1 MPPEPPRAKRVPVT
15 VPRHA
20 GAVVDDYA
28 WLRHRDDPDTIPYL
42 EAENAWSDAWFEP
55 LAPLREELFQEIKRR
70 TQETDLSVPVPK
82 GPWRYYTRTE
92 EGRSYPI
99 HARAA
104 DPDGPEQVL
113 LDENI
118 EAEGHEFFA
127 LGAFDVSPGHGRL
140 AWSLD
145 VDGGEEFTMRVRDLA
160 TGADLPDTIE
170 RTYYG
175 SAWSAD
181 GRHLFYVKPDAA
193 MRPYQVWR
201 HEIGTPAADDVLV
214 FQEDDERF
222 FVEIELTRSEAFIV
236 IAVESKTTT
245 EAWVLPA
252 GDATAALRVVA
263 RREPGHEYHLDHQG
277 DRFVIL
283 TNLDAEDFRVVT
295 APVAEPGTDRWT
307 ELVAH
312 EPGRR
317 ITSVDAFAGHL
328 VLYEWAAG
336 MQQLRILFD
345 DGSDRALAFDE
356 PVHSVEPGANAEYR
370 TTRFRFDYESL
381 VTPPSVYDEDV
392 RTGERRLLKQT
403 PVLDGFDPKQYDT
416 ARTWAVAPDG
426 AQVPVDLVWRR
437 GLERDGTAPLVLYGY
452 GSYEYSMP
460 PWFSVARLSL
470 LDRGVVWALAHPRG
484 GGELGRQW
492 YLHGKLLEKR
502 STFTDLIAVA
512 EHLVAERWAAP
523 DKIAIRGGSA
533 GGLLVGAAMEMRP
546 DLFAAVVA
554 EVPFVDVVNTMHDET
569 LPLTVT
575 EWEEWGDPRLPE
587 YEDYMASYAPYENV
601 APVAYPALFVTA
613 GLNDPRVSYHEP
625 AKWVAR
631 LRAVGAGDAPLLLHT
646 ELGAGH
652 RGPSGRYDAWRE
664 EARTLAFLLQVL
676 GAVN

>member
-1 MPPEPPRAKRVPVT
+1 VPPEPPQAKRVPVT

-28 WLRHRDDPDTIPYL
+28 WLRDRDDPDTIAYL
-42 EAENAWSDAWFEP
+42 EAENAWADAWFAP
-55 LAPLREELFQEIKRR
+55 LAGPREELFQEIKRR
-70 TQETDLSVPVPK
+70 TQETDLTVPVKK

-99 HARAA
+99 HCRAPH
-104 DPDGPEQVL
+104 PDGPEQVL
-113 LDENI
+113 LDENA
-118 EAEGHEFFA
+118 EAEGHDFFA
-127 LGAFDVSPGHGRL
+127 LGAFDVSLDHTRL

-145 VDGGEEFTMRVRDLA
+145 LDGGEEFTMRIRDLG
-160 TGADLPDTIE
+160 TGTDLPDAME

-193 MRPYQVWR
+193 LRPYQVWR
-201 HEIGTPAADDVLV
+201 HEVGTPTADDVLV

-236 IAVESKTTT
+236 IAVDSKTTSA
-245 EAWVLPA
+245 AWVIPA
-252 GDATAALRVVA
+252 DDPTAAPRPIA
-263 RREPGHEYHLDHQG
+263 PKTHGHEYRIDHQG

-295 APVAEPGTDRWT
+295 APVDDPGIDHWT

-317 ITSVDAFAGHL
+317 ITSVDAFAAHL
-328 VLYEWAAG
+328 AIYEWEAG
-336 MQQLRILFD
+336 MQQLRILFG
-345 DGSDRALAFDE
+345 DGSERVFAFDE
-356 PVHSVEPGANAEYR
+356 PVHSVEPGSNAEYD
-370 TTRFRFDYESL
+370 TTLFRFDYESL
-381 VTPPSVYDEDV
+381 VTPASVYEEDV
-392 RTGERRLLKQT
+392 RSGERRLLKQT

-416 ARTWAVAPDG
+416 ARTWAAATDG
-426 AQVPVDLVWRR
+426 TRVPVDLVWKR
-437 GLERDGTAPLVLYGY
+437 GVERDGTPPLVLYGY
-452 GSYEYSMP
+452 GSYEYSMA

-502 STFTDLIAVA
+502 NTFTDLIACA
-512 EHLVAERWAAP
+512 EHLVAEGWAAP
-523 DKIAIRGGSA
+523 GRVAIRGGSA

-546 DLFAAVVA
+546 EQFAAVVA

-575 EWEEWGDPRLPE
+575 EWEEWGDPRVAE
-587 YEDYMASYAPYENV
+587 YEAYMASYAPYENV
-601 APVAYPALFVTA
+601 AAVAYPALFVTA

-631 LRAVGAGDAPLLLHT
+631 LRAVSTGDAPLLLHT

-664 EARTLAFLLQVL
+664 EARTMAFLLRVL
-676 GAVN
+676 GVS

>member
-1 MPPEPPRAKRVPVT
+1 MT

-28 WLRHRDDPDTIPYL
+28 WLRNREDPDTIAYL
-42 EAENAWSDAWFEP
+42 QAENAYADAWFEP
-55 LAPLREELFQEIKRR
+55 LADRREELFQEIKRR
-70 TQETDLSVPVPK
+70 TQETDLSVPVEK

-99 HARAA
+99 HCRTARS
-104 DPDGPEQVL
+104 DGPEEVL
-113 LDENI
+113 LDENA
-118 EAEGHEFFA
+118 EAQGHDFFA
-127 LGAFDVSPGHGRL
+127 LGAFDVSPDHGRL

-145 VDGGEEFTMRVRDLA
+145 TDGGEEFTMRVRDLT

-175 SAWSAD
+175 TAWSSD

-193 MRPYQVWR
+193 LRPFQVWR
-201 HEIGTPAADDVLV
+201 HQVGTPAADDVLV

-222 FVEIELTRSEAFIV
+222 FVEVELTRSEAFVV
-236 IAVESKTTT
+236 ISVDSKTTSA
-245 EAWVLPA
+245 AWVIPA
-252 GDATAALRVVA
+252 ADPTAPPRPIAA
-263 RREPGHEYHLDHQG
+263 RTPGHEYRIDHRG

-295 APVAEPGTDRWT
+295 APVDDPDVPHWT
-307 ELVAH
+307 ELVPH

-317 ITSVDAFAGHL
+317 LTAVDAFAGHI
-328 VLYEWAAG
+328 VLYEWAGG
-336 MQQLRILFD
+336 MQRLRILFD
-345 DGSDRALAFDE
+345 DGTERVLAFDE
-356 PVHSVEPGANAEYR
+356 PVHSVEPGHNAEYD

-381 VTPPSVYDEDV
+381 VTPASVYEEDV

-403 PVLDGFDPKQYDT
+403 PVLDGFDSKYYDT
-416 ARTWAVAPDG
+416 ARTWARAADG
-426 AQVPVDLVWRR
+426 ALVPIDLVWRR
-437 GLERDGTAPLVLYGY
+437 GVERDGTAPLVLYGY
-452 GSYEYSMP
+452 GSYEISMA

-502 STFTDLIAVA
+502 NTFTDLIAGA
-512 EHLVAERWAAP
+512 EHLVAEGWVAP
-523 DKIAIRGGSA
+523 DRLAIRGGSA

-546 DLFAAVVA
+546 DRFAAVVA

-575 EWEEWGDPRLPE
+575 EWEEWGDPRQPE
-587 YEDYMASYAPYENV
+587 YEAYMASYAPYENV
-601 APVAYPALFVTA
+601 AAVAYPALLVTA

-631 LRAVGAGDAPLLLHT
+631 LRAVSAGDRPLLLHT

-664 EARTLAFLLQVL
+664 EARTMAFLLRVL
-676 GAVN
+676 GVLGVS

>member
-15 VPRHA
+15 VARHA

-28 WLRHRDDPDTIPYL
+28 WLRNRDDPDTISYL
-42 EAENAWSDAWFEP
+42 EAENAWAHAWFEP
-55 LAPLREELFQEIKRR
+55 LAPLRDELFQEIKRR
-70 TQETDLSVPVPK
+70 TLETDLSVPVPK
-82 GPWRYYTRTE
+82 GPWRYYSRTE

-104 DPDGPEQVL
+104 DPDGVEQIL
-113 LDENI
+113 LDENA

-127 LGAFDVSPGHGRL
+127 LGTFDVSPDHSRL

-160 TGADLPDTIE
+160 TGAELPDTIE
-170 RTYYG
+170 HTYYG

-181 GRHLFYVKPDAA
+181 SRYLFYVKPDAA

-201 HEIGTPAADDVLV
+201 HEIGSPAAHDVLV

-236 IAVESKTTT
+236 IAVESKTTS
-245 EAWVLPA
+245 EAWILPA
-252 GDATAALRVVA
+252 GDPTASLRLVA
-263 RREPGHEYHLDHQG
+263 RREPGHEYHLDHQD

-295 APVAEPGTDRWT
+295 APADEPGTEHWT
-307 ELVAH
+307 ELVAN

-328 VLYEWAAG
+328 VMYEWAGG
-336 MQQLRILFD
+336 MQRLRILFD
-345 DGSDRALAFDE
+345 DGTERVLAFDE

-381 VTPPSVYDEDV
+381 VTPASVYDEDV

-426 AQVPVDLVWRR
+426 ARVPVDLVWKR
-437 GLERDGTAPLVLYGY
+437 GVERDGTAPLVLYGY

-502 STFTDLIAVA
+502 NTFTDFIAAA
-512 EHLVAERWAAP
+512 EHLAAEGWAAP

-533 GGLLVGAAMEMRP
+533 GGLLVGAAMELRP
-546 DLFAAVVA
+546 ELFAAVVA
-554 EVPFVDVVNTMHDET
+554 EVPFVDVLNTMLDPS
-569 LPLTVT
+569 LPLTVP
-575 EWEEWGDPRLPE
+575 EYEEWGDPRDPAA
-587 YEDYMASYAPYENV
+587 YAYMRSYSPYDNV
-601 APVAYPALFVTA
+601 EAKAYPHMLVTG
-613 GLNDPRVSYHEP
+613 GLNDPRVACWEP
-625 AKWVAR
+625 AKWTAR
-631 LRAVGAGDAPLLLHT
+631 LRARRTDRNRLLLRT
-646 ELGAGH
+646 NMGAGH
-652 RGPSGRYDAWRE
+652 AGASGRYDALRE
-664 EARTLAFLLQVL
+664 TAFKYAFILDVL
-676 GAVN
+676 GMD